1 MREEL
6 LQAVAV
12 EALRDSRRLRR
23 LRSDYTR
30 AMRAADEADED
41 ARRARLRQVTVGGI
55 LRRVHRERI
64 RALLT
69 SLAARVPSD
78 RYFYT
83 WTLQTPATQQKILS
97 VLCAEL
103 PGLGWEKVKE
113 YVRQALSNSRSNC
126 RARGNYT
133 PAMREADERAEAV
146 QRVRLVEAALGNDDG
161 TEDDAVPQPTGASP
175 PAGRGPITPADG
187 NQRRGE
193 KRALESSGRDGGG
206 EAPVAKR
213 ALVQPSVEEAPAGPS
228 QRSPTASADAD
239 TLSGDAGRAP
249 ACPASEEADAGILG
263 AVDAFLAVEGTIL
276 AEEWKER
283 LRGVIRDAAAREQ
296 TGRAELARRVSD
308 RLKAAMAALVE

>member
-1 MREEL
+1 
-6 LQAVAV
+6 
-12 EALRDSRRLRR
+12 
-23 LRSDYTR
+23 
-30 AMRAADEADED
+30 MRAADERAE
-41 ARRARLRQVTVGGI
+41 AAQRARLGQVAIGGDFSH
-55 LRRVHRERI
+55 RHRERI
-64 RALLT
+64 RARLP

-83 WTLQTPATQQKILS
+83 WKLQTPAAQEKILS
-97 VLCAEL
+97 ELCAEM
-103 PGLGWEKVKE
+103 PGSDRAKVKE
-113 YVRQALSNSRSNC
+113 YVLQVLRTSRGHCRQS
-126 RARGNYT
+126 GNYT
-133 PAMREADERAEAV
+133 PAMRLADERAEVA
-146 QRVRLVEAALGNDDG
+146 QRARLEKARLGDDAG

-175 PAGRGPITPADG
+175 PAGRGPITPADR